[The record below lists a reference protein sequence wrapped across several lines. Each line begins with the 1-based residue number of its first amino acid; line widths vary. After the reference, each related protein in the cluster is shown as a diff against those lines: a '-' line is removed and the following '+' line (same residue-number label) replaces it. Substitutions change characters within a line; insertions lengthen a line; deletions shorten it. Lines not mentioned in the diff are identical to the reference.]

1 MRGSLTEKFKS
12 FIDRQVSSG
21 PDWYLIGA
29 IWLLVFFGLAILASA
44 TVVVGWQRGDVYLF
58 LKNQITRGVLPGFFA
73 FWFFYWFNY
82 RRLEKWALWMLFAS
96 IILLSLVFV
105 PGIGA
110 SWGTSN
116 SWIRVF
122 GFSLQPS
129 EIVKLTFL
137 IYLAALLSKKEKEH
151 LKDFNYG
158 FFPFI
163 CVLGLV
169 AGMMFL
175 EPDTGTML
183 ILIVMSIA
191 VFFVAGGSLWHL
203 SWMGGAGVFGIW
215 LMMKFSPYRAARLT
229 TFLYPELDPRGIGYH
244 INQALLAVGSGGW
257 FGRGY
262 GHSRQ
267 KFAYLPEVAGDSIFA
282 IVAEELGFFIS
293 SIIIFLYLFIALRG
307 MKLSARIEDQFGKLL
322 VVGIIVWF
330 TFQAFVNIGA
340 IIGVMPLTGIPL
352 PFISYGGTAM
362 FSSLAAVGILA
373 NISRQA
379 ENVSLIKKKRI

>member
-1 MRGSLTEKFKS
+1 MRSITFRDKIKLFL
-12 FIDRQVSSG
+12 RQQLDSS

-29 IWLLVFFGLAILASA
+29 IWFLVFFGLAIIASA
-44 TVVVGWQRGDVYLF
+44 TVVIGWQRGDNYFF
-58 LKNQITRGVLPGFFA
+58 LKNQILKGVIPGFLF
-73 FWFFYWFNY
+73 FWCFYFLNY
-82 RRLEKWALWMLFAS
+82 RRLEKVAIHMLFFS
-96 IILLSLVFV
+96 VFLLALVFV

-110 SWGTSN
+110 DWGTSN

-129 EIVKLTFL
+129 EVVKLTFL

-158 FFPFI
+158 FFPFLI
-163 CVLGLV
+163 VLGIV

-175 EPDTGTML
+175 EPDTGTTM
-183 ILIVMSIA
+183 ILVVMSIA
-191 VFFVAGGSLWHL
+191 VFFVAGGSLWHI
-203 SWMGGAGVFGIW
+203 SWMGGLGVAGIW
-215 LMMKFSPYRAARLT
+215 LMMKLSPYRAARLT

-267 KFAYLPEVAGDSIFA
+267 KFNYLPEVAGDSIFA
-282 IVAEELGFFIS
+282 IVAEELGFFIA
-293 SIIIFLYLFIALRG
+293 SIIVLVYVFIALRG
-307 MKLSARIEDQFGKLL
+307 LKLAASLDDQFAKLL
-322 VVGIIVWF
+322 VVGIITWF
-330 TFQAFVNIGA
+330 TFQSFVNIGA
-340 IIGVMPLTGIPL
+340 IIGVMPLTGVPL
-352 PFISYGGTAM
+352 PFISYGGTSM
-362 FSSLAAVGILA
+362 VVSLAATGILA

-379 ENVSLIKKKRI
+379 KNKI